1 MVNIRLNQN
10 INLGNVVFNGLKGGV
25 IFMDTLIWIKLIS
38 LVIAIWFSIVI
49 VAKII
54 YKQNVTQLTFMIHAV
69 SLVAFLTIQFRLY
82 Q

>member
-1 MVNIRLNQN
+1 
-10 INLGNVVFNGLKGGV
+10 
-25 IFMDTLIWIKLIS
+25 MDTLIWIKLIS